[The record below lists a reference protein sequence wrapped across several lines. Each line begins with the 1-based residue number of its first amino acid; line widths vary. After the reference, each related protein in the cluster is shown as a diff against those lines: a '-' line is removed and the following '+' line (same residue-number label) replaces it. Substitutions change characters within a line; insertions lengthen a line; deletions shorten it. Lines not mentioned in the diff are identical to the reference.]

1 LPWIAEGFIPT
12 ASSRIIAVLR
22 NVDPCPGL
30 PCRARRPPL
39 AECRPK
45 FISVTAWSVRF
56 WECSTPSNWFN
67 LYGNCYKFSISISP
81 TASSRI
87 IAVLRNVD
95 PCPGLPCRARRPFP
109 AERRPKFI
117 SVTAWSVRFWECS
130 TPSNWFNLYG
140 NCYKCSISIS
150 PTASSRIIAVL
161 RNVDPR
167 PGLPCRARSP
177 PLAECRPKFI
187 SVTAWRV

>member
-1 LPWIAEGFIPT
+1 MVDRVAVGVHVPCRRALPWIAEGFIPT

-95 PCPGLPCRARRPFP
+95 PCPGLPCRARRPLP

-117 SVTAWSVRFWECS
+117 SVAVWGALF
-130 TPSNWFNLYG
+130 PGAFNLSIRCNLCE
-140 NCYKCSISIS
+140 NCYIPGC
-150 PTASSRIIAVL
+150 ASCR
-161 RNVDPR
+161 R
-167 PGLPCRARSP
+167 PNGD
-177 PLAECRPKFI
+177 
-187 SVTAWRV
+187 

>member
-1 LPWIAEGFIPT
+1 MVDRVAVGVHVPCRRALPWIAEGFIPT

-117 SVTAWSVRFWECS
+117 SVTAWSVRFRECS

-140 NCYKCSISIS
+140 NCYKFSISIS
-150 PTASSRIIAVL
+150 PTASWV
-161 RNVDPR
+161 
-167 PGLPCRARSP
+167 
-177 PLAECRPKFI
+177 
-187 SVTAWRV
+187 